1 MTCRPPAT
9 CHARPRLRL
18 LRIIAIVISAI
29 VLCSCRSLSLPGAG
43 VMRVEATGEHALF
56 SPDECATGQCQTAAR
71 GEPTA
76 CGPVAACV
84 PIIEPPPPLAL
95 PCPVCDGGDHG
106 APAKPVGGDAI
117 GNLTM
122 GDTVARYRPAGAGP
136 DADDVC
142 ITASNCTCVYAPKFA
157 SVRQVDM
164 PSERSAPLGVLG
176 LAQDDLVLA
185 EVRLD
190 PVRDRVQNLSLEA
203 ARRAEPGVG
212 LEERLGPLAVDQ
224 AELPDGTDHAEAP
237 AARVAEVQPLRADRL
252 QSPLQIVG
260 FDVPMAWTCV
270 KAANVLVNSQTPQ
283 VVASHRGTATLRF
296 EVPGRAELT
305 ICKQA
310 GSDTARVG
318 EELDFTIFVLNSGD
332 RALDDIVLVDALPD
346 RLTLI
351 PESPAASLPA
361 DVSTET
367 ADDGSVV
374 VKWRFRDPLPPGA
387 SGFVRFRTIVK

>member
-1 MTCRPPAT
+1 MTGTP
-9 CHARPRLRL
+9 HASRQALPKLRL
-18 LRIIAIVISAI
+18 LRILAIVISAI

-43 VMRVEATGEHALF
+43 VMRADASGRHALCP
-56 SPDECATGQCQTAAR
+56 PDAGTTGQCRTAAC
-71 GEPTA
+71 GQPVA
-76 CGPVAACV
+76 CGPVTACV
-84 PIIEPPPPLAL
+84 PVIEPPPPLAL

-106 APAKPVGGDAI
+106 APAKPVGDDAI

-122 GDTVARYRPAGAGP
+122 GDTVARYRPAGPGP
-136 DADDVC
+136 DADDVS
-142 ITASNCTCVYAPKFA
+142 ITFSNCTCVYAPKFA
-157 SVRQVDM
+157 SVRQVHV
-164 PSERSAPLGVLG
+164 PSERAAPLGVLG

-190 PVRDRVQNLSLEA
+190 PVRDQVQNLSLGA

-224 AELPDGTDHAEAP
+224 AELADGTDRTEAP

-252 QSPLQIVG
+252 QSPLQVVG

-270 KAANVLVNSQTPQ
+270 KAANVLVNAQTPQ

-296 EVPGRAELT
+296 EEPGRAELT

-332 RALDDIVLVDALPD
+332 RAVDDIVLVDALPD

-351 PESPAASLPA
+351 PDSPAASLPA

-374 VKWRFRDPLPPGA
+374 VKWRFRDPLPAGA

>member
-296 EVPGRAELT
+296 EEPGRAELT

-351 PESPAASLPA
+351 PESPAASLLA

-374 VKWRFRDPLPPGA
+374 VKWRFRDPLPAGA

>member
-1 MTCRPPAT
+1 MTGRSPAI
-9 CHARPRLRL
+9 CQARPRLRL
-18 LRIIAIVISAI
+18 LRIIAIAISAI

-43 VMRVEATGEHALF
+43 VMRVEAPEEHALCP
-56 SPDECATGQCQTAAR
+56 PDECTTGQCRTAAC
-71 GEPTA
+71 GEPAA

-106 APAKPVGGDAI
+106 APAKPVGDDAI

-190 PVRDRVQNLSLEA
+190 PVRDQVQNLSLEA

-224 AELPDGTDHAEAP
+224 AELPDGTDRAEAP

-252 QSPLQIVG
+252 QSPLQVVG

-270 KAANVLVNSQTPQ
+270 KAANVLVNAQTPQ

-296 EVPGRAELT
+296 EEPGRAELT

-351 PESPAASLPA
+351 PDSPAASLPA
-361 DVSTET
+361 DVSTEK

-374 VKWRFRDPLPPGA
+374 VKWRFRDPLPAGA

>member
-1 MTCRPPAT
+1 MNRSGHEA
-9 CHARPRLRL
+9 APRIRL
-18 LRIIAIVISAI
+18 LRMIVIAISAI
-29 VLCSCRSLSLPGAG
+29 VLCSCRSLSMPGAG
-43 VMRVEATGEHALF
+43 AVWVDEPAAAAACPT
-56 SPDECATGQCQTAAR
+56 DECATGPCQTMTCPANARCGAA
-71 GEPTA
+71 
-76 CGPVAACV
+76 VACV

-106 APAKPVGGDAI
+106 PPAKPVGDHAI
-117 GNLTM
+117 GNLTA
-122 GDTVARYRPAGAGP
+122 GDTVARYRPAGTGS
-136 DADDVC
+136 DADDVS

-157 SVRQVDM
+157 SVRQVSM

-176 LAQDDLVLA
+176 LAQDDLVAA

-190 PVRDRVQNLSLEA
+190 PVRDRVQNLSPEA

-212 LEERLGPLAVDQ
+212 LQERLGPLAVDQ
-224 AELPDGTDHAEAP
+224 TELPDGTDRTLAP
-237 AARVAEVQPLRADRL
+237 AARVADMQPLRADRF
-252 QSPLQIVG
+252 QAPLQVIG

-270 KAANVLVNSQTPQ
+270 RAANVLVNAQTPQ
-283 VVASHRGTATLRF
+283 VVASDRGTATLRF
-296 EVPGRAELT
+296 EEPGRAELT

-318 EELDFTIFVLNSGD
+318 EELDFVIFVLNSGD
-332 RALDDIVLVDALPD
+332 RELDDIVLVDALPD
-346 RLTLI
+346 RLAI
-351 PESPAASLPA
+351 VPDSPAASLPA

-374 VKWRFRDPLPPGA
+374 LKWRFRDPLPAGA